1 MRRAFNLIELI
12 FTIVIMA
19 GIFAVIPKII
29 FATNK
34 SDSFAMKQDA
44 LFNAVSLTNIASSLA
59 WDENNSESLSL
70 LATLNNNIPCNTT
83 TFLRLGGFL
92 GDNTRNCKELLSASA
107 IGSEEG
113 NNYLIFDDI
122 DDFNGS
128 SIDVNIDGNEKYKLY
143 TEVRYLDDAIFNP
156 VVNNKMTITLDSSI
170 HANTS
175 NIKKFKTVV
184 GYVGGRGKD
193 KNISSFY
200 YYSTNIG
207 QITLNSEAW

>member
-44 LFNAVSLTNIASSLA
+44 LFNAISLTNIASLLA
-59 WDENNSESLSL
+59 WDENNTDSSSI
-70 LATLNNNIPCNTT
+70 LATSDNHIPCDTS
-83 TFLRLGGFL
+83 TFLRAGGFL
-92 GDNTRNCKELLSASA
+92 GEHTRNCKEIHSASA
-107 IGSEEG
+107 IGNDGETVLE
-113 NNYLIFDDI
+113 FDDI

-128 SIDVNIDGNEKYKLY
+128 QIDVNLNTTAKYRIY
-143 TEVRYLDDAIFNP
+143 TDVRYLSDNIFSP
-156 VVNNKMTITLDSSI
+156 VVNNKMTITLDNSI
-170 HANTS
+170 QTNTS
-175 NIKKFKTVV
+175 NIKKFKATV

-207 QITLNSEAW
+207 QITLNSEEW